1 MRRTQYAALIIMPL
15 ISCHDIN
22 ETLALV
28 VYGIG
33 GATVIDNDFEIASQ
47 LAALIEA
54 APLLT

>member
-1 MRRTQYAALIIMPL
+1 MRRTQKAAFIMPL